1 MASQQPADAS
11 QIRGAG
17 QKRASRKGAERR
29 FACNHPGCDKRYS
42 RTEHL
47 QRHQLNHNPK
57 EIFQCDVGDC
67 SQRFVRLDLLVRHK
81 KRHTPSYAPRNRI
94 PSFDTPEHWFP
105 AASPPK
111 RPPAHQDPPLTE
123 PLPLKPTPDPPA
135 FAAPA
140 RPPLPPPAM
149 PRHALYAC
157 DAALMHDPAPMP
169 SLSTAPY
176 VPDNHLT
183 HANTFAAWILDP
195 QTTYSD
201 LATAAMPFGHA
212 AMGSIFGNPSPLDP
226 MPIDHESLDS
236 ISSTELA
243 SVHSDAPPDWLDEAR
258 HHELLYWVHELRRK
272 QPATSN
278 AALDAQSP
286 VLTLEMM
293 QRCLDEF
300 WDKISP
306 RLPMLHQ
313 PSFRVNACP
322 ILLLLVMMALGA
334 ASSSYSKNAPAQS
347 SDLAMFADLVITG
360 IRWEILTCHDSA
372 PPVALWVA
380 QALLL
385 VEFFEKLYSSRRLH
399 ERAHIYHP
407 SFLTLLR
414 RGSPLIGSPGGETP
428 TDPQQD
434 ASRETPDTH
443 VEAWWAKW
451 IAAESMRR
459 VVFVAFMLDIM
470 HAAMFGHAS
479 EMAAHEIRLPLP
491 CEDFVW
497 KASNAFHVRQ
507 LESAYRWRRMS
518 FLDGLKSAFH
528 GKEVKTHAFG
538 RIIIMCGLL
547 SVGWH
552 LGHRETH
559 LKWLD
564 LWAPPNERQ
573 VNWRRML
580 LRALDRCK
588 ESLDSA
594 TNAFGLAALAKEPVP
609 SAAIVYHLAHI
620 SLYADIV
627 DCQVYAG
634 AHELMGRRMSTQERG
649 AVAKRMS
656 IWSRQPSTRHA
667 ILHAFRL
674 LHCILVCQC
683 PPLHMAQTQTHYSLA
698 CEGDA
703 QRPWI
708 MYYAVLVIWAF
719 VQAIGRPPGKGFPL
733 QTLQAGDNS
742 AYATMSKYVSE
753 TAGLHELDEA
763 VAAALHEGLPD
774 LLDVVEGVLEE
785 ARAEVLVEARGRL
798 GVCKEMLFGGGGV

>member
-17 QKRASRKGAERR
+17 QKRASRKGAVRR
-29 FACNHPGCDKRYS
+29 FACNHPGCDKKYS

-81 KRHTPSYAPRNRI
+81 KRHTPSYAPRNRV
-94 PSFDTPEHWFP
+94 PSFDTPLDW
-105 AASPPK
+105 STSSSKKPPLGQ
-111 RPPAHQDPPLTE
+111 PHEPLTE
-123 PLPLKPTPDPPA
+123 PLPLKTTPDSPA
-135 FAAPA
+135 FAAP
-140 RPPLPPPAM
+140 RPPPM
-149 PRHALYAC
+149 PRQALYAC
-157 DAALMHDPAPMP
+157 DAAAMQEPAPML
-169 SLSTAPY
+169 SLSAAPY
-176 VPDNHLT
+176 LADNQLT
-183 HANTFAAWILDP
+183 QGNSFAAWILDP
-195 QTTYSD
+195 QATYSD
-201 LATAAMPFGHA
+201 LASPAMPFAHVPMA
-212 AMGSIFGNPSPLDP
+212 SVFGNAAALHPLSL
-226 MPIDHESLDS
+226 DHESLDS

-243 SVHSDAPPDWLDEAR
+243 SVHSDSSPDWLDEAR
-258 HHELLYWVHELRRK
+258 HHEVLYWFHELRRK
-272 QPATSN
+272 QSAMANVPLDDGATH
-278 AALDAQSP
+278 LP
-286 VLTLEMM
+286 VLSLEMM

-300 WDKISP
+300 WSKLSP
-306 RLPMLHQ
+306 RLPMIHQ
-313 PSFRVNACP
+313 PSFRANACP

-334 ASSSYSKNAPAQS
+334 ASSSYSKNAPAPS
-347 SDLAMFADLVITG
+347 SHLAMFADVVVTG
-360 IRWEILTCHDSA
+360 IRWEILTCHDST

-414 RGSPLIGSPGGETP
+414 RGSPLIGSPAGETP
-428 TDPQQD
+428 TEPQQNR
-434 ASRETPDTH
+434 SRESQAEVAETDL
-443 VEAWWAKW
+443 EAWWARW

-491 CEDFVW
+491 CEDYVW
-497 KASNAFHVRQ
+497 RANNACHVRQ
-507 LESAYRWRRMS
+507 LEAAHRWRRLS
-518 FLDGLKSAFH
+518 FLDGLKNAFH
-528 GKEVKTHAFG
+528 SKEVKTHAFG

-564 LWAPPNERQ
+564 LWAPPNETQ
-573 VNWRRML
+573 TNWRKML
-580 LRALDRCK
+580 LRALDGCK

-594 TNAFGLAALAKEPVP
+594 TTAFGYAAMAKEPVP

-620 SLYADIV
+620 SLYVDIV

-634 AHELMGRRMSTQERG
+634 AHELMGRRMSSQERG

-674 LHCILVCQC
+674 LHCILVRQC
-683 PPLHMAQTQTHYSLA
+683 PPRHMCTAQTHYSIA

-708 MYYAVLVIWAF
+708 MYYAVLAIWAF

-733 QTLQAGDNS
+733 QTLQAGDS
-742 AYATMSKYVSE
+742 AYASMSNYVAE
-753 TAGLHELDEA
+753 TAGLHELDEG

-798 GVCKEMLFGGGGV
+798 GVCKEMLLGGGGL